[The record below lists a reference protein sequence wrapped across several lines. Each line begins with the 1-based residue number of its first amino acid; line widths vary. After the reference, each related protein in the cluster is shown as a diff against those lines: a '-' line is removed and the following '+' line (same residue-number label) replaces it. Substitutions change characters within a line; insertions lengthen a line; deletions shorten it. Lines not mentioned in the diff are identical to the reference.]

1 MSRGGARAGAWPGPG
16 SGPSLSRGPSKNGPF
31 NRVLVW
37 FQRRGNFTNSTT
49 LSEPQLRWAMGCPPA
64 PGLPQEGP
72 AWDPRDLG
80 RGGGAELWKSGKWG
94 PEAFHPGDLGA
105 SVLSGSES
113 CVSSSFLYF
122 GLSRASGHK
131 GRNSCA
137 PCGVPTLGPPLPHP
151 PCPWNGT
158 WRRVGAQWIRV
169 E

>member
-1 MSRGGARAGAWPGPG
+1 MARLTGFWFGFRGEVTLQTQPPCLSHSSDGPWGIPLRRG
-16 SGPSLSRGPSKNGPF
+16 SLR
-31 NRVLVW
+31 RVLP
-37 FQRRGNFTNSTT
+37 GT
-49 LSEPQLRWAMGCPPA
+49 LGTWG
-64 PGLPQEGP
+64 GG
-72 AWDPRDLG
+72 G
-80 RGGGAELWKSGKWG
+80 GGGAELWKSGKWG

-122 GLSRASGHK
+122 GLSRASGHE